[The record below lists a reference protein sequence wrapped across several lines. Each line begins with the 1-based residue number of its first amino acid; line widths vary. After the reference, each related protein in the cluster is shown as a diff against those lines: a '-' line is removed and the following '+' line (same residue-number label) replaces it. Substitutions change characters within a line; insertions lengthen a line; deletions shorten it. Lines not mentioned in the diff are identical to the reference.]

1 MNLTRA
7 TIKWAGQM
15 GHATHANAWLVTRPT
30 KVQASLSDLPFSQT
44 YLSLSDNLYLMGGAL
59 ADGHS
64 LTSIVNDSTLVMAV
78 LIQ

>member
-15 GHATHANAWLVTRPT
+15 GHATHANAWLVTRST
-30 KVQASLSDLPFSQT
+30 KVPQT
-44 YLSLSDNLYLMGGAL
+44 YLSLGDNLYLMGGAL

-64 LTSIVNDSTLVMAV
+64 LTTIVNDSTLVMAV